1 MVKSQ
6 GDCIMFGF
14 LRGKNKNDNNVNI
27 TLSDDT
33 IIIRKKPKYEVELTI
48 NDNTIRLSFPLAKN
62 AQMARDYAVKYAN
75 EKYERE
81 TKAYVKIYNNNEK
94 ETEQSFKTF

>member
-14 LRGKNKNDNNVNI
+14 LRRKNKNDNI
-27 TLSDDT
+27 ILSDDI
-33 IIIRKKPKYEVELTI
+33 IIIRKKPKYEVELII
-48 NDNTIRLSFPLAKN
+48 NDTTIRLSFPLAKN

>member
-1 MVKSQ
+1 
-6 GDCIMFGF
+6 MFGF
-14 LRGKNKNDNNVNI
+14 LRRKNKNDNI
-27 TLSDDT
+27 ILSDDI

-48 NDNTIRLSFPLAKN
+48 HDTTIRLSFPLAKN

-94 ETEQSFKTF
+94 ETEESFKTF

>member
-1 MVKSQ
+1 
-6 GDCIMFGF
+6 MFGF
-14 LRGKNKNDNNVNI
+14 LRRKNKNDNI
-27 TLSDDT
+27 ILSDDI

-48 NDNTIRLSFPLAKN
+48 HDTTIRLSFPLAKN